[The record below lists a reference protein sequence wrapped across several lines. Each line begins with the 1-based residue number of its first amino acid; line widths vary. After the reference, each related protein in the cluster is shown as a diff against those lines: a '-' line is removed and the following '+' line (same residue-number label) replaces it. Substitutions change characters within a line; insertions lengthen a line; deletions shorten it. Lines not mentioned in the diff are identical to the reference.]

1 MISIIDN
8 ATSVAPVA
16 VTFIMSVVSKT
27 TLLPANIS
35 NEDPAGI
42 GAFVTSS
49 TSWFASSL
57 SPALFAV
64 SDVKVT
70 VAVCCVVVVFP
81 RIIPRTTVVV
91 DDATV

>member
-1 MISIIDN
+1 MISIIDKV
-8 ATSVAPVA
+8 TSVAPVA

-35 NEDPAGI
+35 NDDPAGM

-49 TSWFASSL
+49 TSWFASL
-57 SPALFAV
+57 LAPALFAV

-70 VAVCCVVVVFP
+70 VAVC
-81 RIIPRTTVVV
+81 
-91 DDATV
+91 